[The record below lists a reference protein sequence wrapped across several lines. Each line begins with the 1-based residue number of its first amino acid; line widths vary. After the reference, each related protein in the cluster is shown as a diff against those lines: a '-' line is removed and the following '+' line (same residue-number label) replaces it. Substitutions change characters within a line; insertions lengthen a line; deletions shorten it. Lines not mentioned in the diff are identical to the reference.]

1 MGRRGAAAR
10 PERARRWTRPPRRV
24 VLAVAAFVVVH
35 VWLVV
40 AGVFLAPGVAFNDLY
55 FYRGWVQSGA
65 SGAGWPVLDTPWV
78 YPLLALVPMLVPAVF
93 PPDGYVLAW
102 CVMIATLDLGACV
115 MLLRRRGGVRAVWW
129 WSAFL
134 LLLGPVAIA
143 RLDAVV
149 VPLVVIALLV
159 ALDRPAVASLLLTV
173 GAWIKVAPAAMV
185 LPLLAVSR
193 RPWVRVVMPAAALS
207 AGVVGGAVMLGADGH
222 AFSFLGEQGSRGLQ
236 IEAPAGTPWLIDALF
251 DERSAPSPNS
261 VLNTWEIA
269 GPGTSAIADL
279 LGVLLP
285 AALLVVGAVVWWR
298 RRTLGDALW
307 ERPAVRAELLARGA
321 LLAVLTT
328 LVFNKVGSPQFMCWL
343 AAPLVVAVA
352 LTLPGW
358 RAVGALV
365 LVVAGATQLFF
376 PWFYEGIPGGWVGP
390 TIALVVRNAAV
401 VVLWVLVFA
410 QVARRGVARRPLID
424 DNVNR
429 EASDD
434 GNDRALVAG
443 DPEPQSPQG
452 TRHH

>member
-1 MGRRGAAAR
+1 M
-10 PERARRWTRPPRRV
+10 
-24 VLAVAAFVVVH
+24 
-35 VWLVV
+35 
-40 AGVFLAPGVAFNDLY
+40 
-55 FYRGWVQSGA
+55 
-65 SGAGWPVLDTPWV
+65 
-78 YPLLALVPMLVPAVF
+78 
-93 PPDGYVLAW
+93 
-102 CVMIATLDLGACV
+102 
-115 MLLRRRGGVRAVWW
+115 
-129 WSAFL
+129 
-134 LLLGPVAIA
+134 
-143 RLDAVV
+143 
-149 VPLVVIALLV
+149 
-159 ALDRPAVASLLLTV
+159 
-173 GAWIKVAPAAMV
+173 
-185 LPLLAVSR
+185 
-193 RPWVRVVMPAAALS
+193 
-207 AGVVGGAVMLGADGH
+207 
-222 AFSFLGEQGSRGLQ
+222 
-236 IEAPAGTPWLIDALF
+236 
-251 DERSAPSPNS
+251 
-261 VLNTWEIA
+261 LNTWEIA

-298 RRTLGDALW
+298 RRTLGDGLW